1 MARYTGPVCKLC
13 RKAGIKLFLKGE
25 RCLTD
30 KCAIERR
37 AYAPGQQGTRRRKIS
52 EYGIH
57 LNEKQK
63 VRRIYSVLERQFRIY
78 FKKAERK
85 RGATGPILLQL
96 LERRIDNVVYRLGL
110 ASSRMLARQ
119 LINHNHFIVNGKKA
133 NIPSMILKLGDVIE
147 VKEKSQKIP
156 AIQESLSNSV
166 HRGVPSWLELQADQ
180 FKGRVIQLP
189 SREDIPLPIEE
200 QLIVEYYSR

>member
-1 MARYTGPVCKLC
+1 MARYTGPACKLC
-13 RKAGIKLFLKGE
+13 RKAAMKLFLKGQ

-30 KCAIERR
+30 KCSVERR
-37 AYAPGQQGTRRRKIS
+37 AYAPGQQGTRHRKIS

-63 VRRIYSVLERQFRIY
+63 VRHIYSVMERQFRNY

-96 LERRIDNVVYRLGL
+96 LERRFDNVVYRLGL
-110 ASSRMLARQ
+110 APSRPLARQ
-119 LINHNHFIVNGKKA
+119 LVNHNHFTVNGRKA
-133 NIPSMILKLGDVIE
+133 NIPSMILKVGDVIE
-147 VKEKSQKIP
+147 VKEKSQKIS
-156 AIQESLSNSV
+156 AIQESLSSSI
-166 HRGVPSWLELQADQ
+166 HKGIPSWLELQPDQ

-189 SREDIPLPIEE
+189 SREDILLPIEE
-200 QLIVEYYSR
+200 QLIVEFYSR